1 MSILAVLERRGDT
14 WHQGSREV
22 LAAAQQLGAALG
34 KSVLGAVVGQEAAA
48 AASELVQTKL
58 DCVYAVEHERL
69 ASYTSD
75 GYTLALEALV
85 RRLDPE
91 LVLFPHT
98 YQTRDYAPRLAT
110 RFGQVLVT
118 DAIGYRIEEDG
129 ALVWVRQI
137 FQGKLLADVRTV
149 GQPPWF
155 VSLQAGTSSA
165 ESVVPGSAEVRVF
178 RPEILAEQI
187 RTFPGEPF
195 RESRE
200 TVDLSAAR
208 VIVAAGRGV
217 QQKEDLALLEQ
228 LAEAVGG
235 ELAASRPVCD
245 NGWLPM
251 DRQVGSSGQ
260 TVSPDL
266 YVAVGISGAI
276 QHLVGMRGS
285 KTIVAINQ
293 DPEAPIFDVADYGL
307 VGDLYQIVPALID
320 EIRKSKG

>member
-1 MSILAVLERRGDT
+1 MSVLAVLERRGDT

-22 LAAAQQLGAALG
+22 LAAAQQLGTALG
-34 KSVLGAVVGQEAAA
+34 KPVLAAVVGLEAAA
-48 AASELVQTKL
+48 AASEFIQANLE
-58 DCVYAVEHERL
+58 CVYAVEHECL

-75 GYTLALEALV
+75 GYTLALEALL
-85 RRLDPE
+85 RRLNPE

-98 YQTRDYAPRLAT
+98 YQTRDFAPRLAT

-118 DAIGYRIEEDG
+118 DAVGYRVEDG
-129 ALVWVRQI
+129 GLVWVRQI
-137 FQGKLLADVRTV
+137 FQGKLLADVRIA

-165 ESVVPGSAEVRVF
+165 ESVVPGSAEVKVF
-178 RPEILAEQI
+178 RPEIPVEQI

-228 LAEAVGG
+228 LAEAVDG